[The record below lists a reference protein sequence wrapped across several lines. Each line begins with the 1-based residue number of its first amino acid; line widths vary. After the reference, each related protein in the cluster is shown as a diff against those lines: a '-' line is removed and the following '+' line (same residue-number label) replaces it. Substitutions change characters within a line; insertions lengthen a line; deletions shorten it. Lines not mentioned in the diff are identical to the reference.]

1 VLETYFEPRSLCEAF
16 AKDGLWLSTRLIASN
31 IAQYIVS
38 LYTLLLGLELT
49 RTVSKNYDSVS
60 SKQYLR
66 KTLNSTLDRAVDEG
80 LVTRLSSNV
89 SSLVGD
95 FLSTTTM
102 SEDKNCSSTP
112 ESIFEMFCQS
122 VPATDTFQCDES
134 ADVNYIC
141 PLIGARDLNG
151 FQKMALLDAAG
162 FDADSLAATA
172 QSYIQQA
179 VDATVDSLYPSEKYM
194 VVVPLAIGT
203 VVAFSTAAYLALTY
217 IPSVATTIL
226 KLRSGAIPTLRDSHF
241 NKYRVAADQVAIL
254 TGSLFWGCFISSIVV
269 GGIVGL
275 LVFVFLWQATIYFV
289 QRFVAIVIG
298 LLVVTLI
305 RQIAVRCCRRAY
317 YRGFYRKKPAAANL
331 SLLALEWANFA
342 LSAGF
347 IFMRMVKL
355 LLVAGAFIG
364 RIDSPFLAP
373 GVGEIGPLELD
384 NYPTVHLKDVL
395 SQEAHRHPYIEQ
407 LGTIYLMKLRYRE
420 HFGKTAGSCWRL
432 LFVYA
437 LMPWLHKYRVL
448 ARPELARNAPETDL
462 EAGRR
467 TSRLSFISLRHMFDD
482 DEGEEEEEEDSES
495 QVDGAAVEVI
505 AIVDATMTLPLET
518 LKGIQVQGNAVT
530 HQIDSSL
537 GGFVSAL
544 DAVSLR
550 NGKCRSSPKQDRI
563 QKLEEENE
571 RLRMKLAVLEALRE
585 IS

>member
-1 VLETYFEPRSLCEAF
+1 M
-16 AKDGLWLSTRLIASN
+16 
-31 IAQYIVS
+31 
-38 LYTLLLGLELT
+38 LLL
-49 RTVSKNYDSVS
+49 TV
-60 SKQYLR
+60 
-66 KTLNSTLDRAVDEG
+66 
-80 LVTRLSSNV
+80 
-89 SSLVGD
+89 
-95 FLSTTTM
+95 F
-102 SEDKNCSSTP
+102 
-112 ESIFEMFCQS
+112 I
-122 VPATDTFQCDES
+122 
-134 ADVNYIC
+134 
-141 PLIGARDLNG
+141 
-151 FQKMALLDAAG
+151 LLK
-162 FDADSLAATA
+162 
-172 QSYIQQA
+172 
-179 VDATVDSLYPSEKYM
+179 KYM

-289 QRFVAIVIG
+289 QRFVAIVIR
-298 LLVVTLI
+298 LLVVTLF
-305 RQIAVRCCRRAY
+305 RQIAVRSCRCAY

-505 AIVDATMTLPLET
+505 AIADATMTLPLET
-518 LKGIQVQGNAVT
+518 LKGLQNQGSAVA

-537 GGFVSAL
+537 GDFVSAL
-544 DAVSLR
+544 DADR
-550 NGKCRSSPKQDRI
+550 PRDGRRRSSPIRGRI

-585 IS
+585 SS